1 MIQEF
6 DQTVGGKPVKLCASL
21 GEGPTP
27 HRVIISMAESAKT
40 LVILDASGLISTIKA
55 EIEEPEKLLE
65 NAIRKVQDEGLVER
79 ALDTGE
85 IQEAT
90 L

>member
-1 MIQEF
+1 MIEAF
-6 DQTVGGKPVKLCASL
+6 DHKIGGTVMRFCASL

-27 HRVIISMAESAKT
+27 HRVIISLADTAKT
-40 LVILDASGLISTIKA
+40 LVILDAAGLISSIKA
-55 EIEEPEKLLE
+55 EIEEPEKLLAD
-65 NAIRKVQDEGLVER
+65 AIRKVQNDGLIEK
-79 ALDTGE
+79 ALDTGA

>member
-1 MIQEF
+1 MIQAF
-6 DQTVGGKPVKLCASL
+6 DHLIGGQVRQFCASL

-27 HRVIISMAESAKT
+27 HRVIISQADSAKT
-40 LVILDASGLISTIKA
+40 LVVLDASGLISSIKA
-55 EIEEPEKLLE
+55 EIEEPKDLGA
-65 NAIRKVQDEGLVER
+65 NAIRKAQSEGLIEK

-85 IQEAT
+85 IQEVS